1 MQINHCGWQ
10 RSVLTFDPLCFVQP
24 QQLFPK
30 SYYNFFVNGLNWI
43 CFLNTYM
50 IAFCQMCWE
59 NRGRWRNGDDWG
71 EDIGVGAIEAFE
83 WKGDCQEWCFWLGMR
98 QWKHHHFQKCKSSR
112 ARALHV
118 PNCLYVWYAIWLF
131 PFVFGMHFSF
141 FLVFWNLGF
150 LRFGKLC
157 GFSEDLSR
165 FLV

>member
-1 MQINHCGWQ
+1 MGGRGPFWLLTLCVSYNHSNYFQ
-10 RSVLTFDPLCFVQP
+10 KATTFFRQWS
-24 QQLFPK
+24 QLD
-30 SYYNFFVNGLNWI
+30 L
-43 CFLNTYM
+43 FLNTYM

-83 WKGDCQEWCFWLGMR
+83 WQGDCQEWCFWLGMR

-131 PFVFGMHFSF
+131 PFVFGMHLSF

-157 GFSEDLSR
+157 GFSEDLSC